1 MERVENMCKDDFY
14 LKSGALFVMI
24 VYVFC
29 IMFVDGVAVLI
40 ITECG
45 IIVTCF

>member
-24 VYVFC
+24 VISSFFQ
-29 IMFVDGVAVLI
+29 IQDLD
-40 ITECG
+40 
-45 IIVTCF
+45 